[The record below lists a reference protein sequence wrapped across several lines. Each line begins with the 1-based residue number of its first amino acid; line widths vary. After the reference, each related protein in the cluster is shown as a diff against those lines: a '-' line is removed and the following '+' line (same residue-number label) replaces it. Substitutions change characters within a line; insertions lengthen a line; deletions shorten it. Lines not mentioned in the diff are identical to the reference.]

1 MILIA
6 ILTGIIL
13 GQYIHLD
20 VNPKALAFA
29 RTVWATIKGIDIK
42 GAIEYVRLG
51 PLERKVKA
59 AFEQLEAEVATA
71 AETADKAPKAIA
83 VKTAKQSEKL
93 AIKAE

>member
-13 GQYIHLD
+13 GQYIRLD
-20 VNPKALAFA
+20 VNPQALAFA
-29 RTVWATIKGIDIK
+29 RNIWATIKGLDIK

-71 AETADKAPKAIA
+71 AETADKAPKATA
-83 VKTAKQSEKL
+83 AKTAKHSEKL
-93 AIKAE
+93 TVKAE

>member
-1 MILIA
+1 MILVA
-6 ILTGIIL
+6 ILAGIIL
-13 GQYIHLD
+13 GKYIRLD
-20 VNPKALAFA
+20 VNPQAITFA
-29 RTVWATIKGIDIK
+29 RTVLDALKGIDIK

-83 VKTAKQSEKL
+83 SKTAKHSEKL
-93 AIKAE
+93 TVKAE

>member
-13 GQYIHLD
+13 GQYIRLD
-20 VNPKALAFA
+20 VNPQAIAFA
-29 RTVWATIKGIDIK
+29 RAVWAALKGIDIK

-71 AETADKAPKAIA
+71 AETADKAPKPVAA
-83 VKTAKQSEKL
+83 KTAKQSERL
-93 AIKAE
+93 TVKAE

>member
-13 GQYIHLD
+13 GQYIRLD
-20 VNPKALAFA
+20 VDSKAIAFA
-29 RTVWATIKGIDIK
+29 RTVWATIKSIDLK

-71 AETADKAPKAIA
+71 AETAENAPKSVAA
-83 VKTAKQSEKL
+83 KTAKDSDKTTAQAK
-93 AIKAE
+93 